1 MKRSD
6 IRQFYMRHRVSIH
19 DLLILI
25 AAMFVV
31 AYVAFE
37 VDIFVTEGAV
47 SAAEET
53 IELDE
58 ALMLGGLLAVGM
70 LVFAVRRYIDQKR
83 ETARRIVAERKAR
96 ELAFQDPLTGLANR
110 RQFDDALRVAA
121 SSPPAAGQQHGI
133 FLLDLN
139 GFKKIN
145 DSYGHGAGDEV
156 LLIVA
161 QRLLSAVRPG
171 DLVARLGGDEFV
183 ILAPH
188 LLGAEAATTLA
199 MRIVQAFADPI
210 ATGTIIHQ
218 IGTGIG
224 ISLYPRDG
232 EQPSELVRKADVALY
247 RAKGEQRS
255 AIRFFEEE
263 MDLLLKER
271 GRMEVALRKAMADGA
286 IEPRFRPSFDLNT
299 GEVTAFEAVPYWEMD
314 ETEVPVERFLAIAE
328 ETGMIHALFESVLK
342 RACAGA
348 RNWPPETRLSID
360 IFPGQ
365 LRDANLG
372 QTILSILKTCNFDPH
387 RLEVEIAEATLV
399 RDFETAKQALAPLR
413 ETGVTMTLDHFGTG
427 YSNLY
432 HIQEFKLD
440 KVKIDRRFTENLN
453 DDRSARMMRALAGLG
468 HGLGLTVTA
477 DGIEGDASPLI
488 SSGIEHGQA
497 VTALVTVDE
506 AAMLF
511 RKASV

>member
-1 MKRSD
+1 
-6 IRQFYMRHRVSIH
+6 
-19 DLLILI
+19 
-25 AAMFVV
+25 
-31 AYVAFE
+31 
-37 VDIFVTEGAV
+37 
-47 SAAEET
+47 
-53 IELDE
+53 
-58 ALMLGGLLAVGM
+58 
-70 LVFAVRRYIDQKR
+70 
-83 ETARRIVAERKAR
+83 
-96 ELAFQDPLTGLANR
+96 
-110 RQFDDALRVAA
+110 
-121 SSPPAAGQQHGI
+121 
-133 FLLDLN
+133 
-139 GFKKIN
+139 
-145 DSYGHGAGDEV
+145 
-156 LLIVA
+156 
-161 QRLLSAVRPG
+161 
-171 DLVARLGGDEFV
+171 VARLGGDEFV

-199 MRIVQAFADPI
+199 MRIVQAFAHPI
-210 ATGTIIHQ
+210 ATGSAVHQ

-224 ISLYPRDG
+224 ISLYPQNG
-232 EQPSELVRKADVALY
+232 ETPGELLRKADVALY

-271 GRMEVALRKAMADGA
+271 GRMEAALRRAMEDGT

-299 GEVTAFEAVPYWEMD
+299 GAVTAFEAVPYWEMD

-342 RACAGA
+342 RACTGA

-372 QTILSILKTCNFDPH
+372 PTVLSILKSSNFDPH

-399 RDFETAKQALAPLR
+399 RDFETAKQALSPLR
-413 ETGVTMTLDHFGTG
+413 EAGVTMTLDHFGTG

-468 HGLGLTVTA
+468 HGLGLAVTA

-488 SSGIEHGQA
+488 SSGIEQGQA
-497 VTALVTVDE
+497 VTALVTIDE